1 MLNAKFVKY
10 ESIEYDARQ
19 GNSHVRIFR
28 DSLRTLQYIVEAIIY
43 YNPLKLFL
51 LFFIF
56 FIIISIVFLILS
68 IYIKTDFIYDDNGKF
83 INCCFYIFVFWFL
96 LDLIRQNSKKK

>member
-51 LFFIF
+51 LSFIRSR
-56 FIIISIVFLILS
+56 IDGLVLVVEDWIS
-68 IYIKTDFIYDDNGKF
+68 
-83 INCCFYIFVFWFL
+83 
-96 LDLIRQNSKKK
+96 

>member
-56 FIIISIVFLILS
+56 L
-68 IYIKTDFIYDDNGKF
+68 
-83 INCCFYIFVFWFL
+83 
-96 LDLIRQNSKKK
+96 